1 MPLKVLFFHPGVF
14 SSTYT
19 AMYMENIPWAY
30 WIWPERW
37 WTMPDQV
44 EVRGNPDGRP
54 KQFWRANRLSELGI
68 GAKDQS
74 NYLVA
79 GHFRSFSQD
88 SWSIEV
94 LLTNSYL
101 VKRMIRG
108 LRNEMFLT
116 YSQTLNGYVSYHT
129 WMMMAYDNC
138 KRLSVRLYALSGP
151 SFGKQNWCCGMNQT
165 HC

>member
-1 MPLKVLFFHPGVF
+1 MGLRAKHLCNAPPSRSIFINICLH
-14 SSTYT
+14 
-19 AMYMENIPWAY
+19 MENISWAY

-74 NYLVA
+74 KYLVA
-79 GHFRSFSQD
+79 GHFRSFPQD
-88 SWSIEV
+88 SWSIES
-94 LLTNSYL
+94 LFTNSYL

-108 LRNEMFLT
+108 LRSEMLLT

-129 WMMMAYDNC
+129 WMMMAYGELRLVC
-138 KRLSVRLYALSGP
+138 KIVCAQWAK
-151 SFGKQNWCCGMNQT
+151 FW
-165 HC
+165 